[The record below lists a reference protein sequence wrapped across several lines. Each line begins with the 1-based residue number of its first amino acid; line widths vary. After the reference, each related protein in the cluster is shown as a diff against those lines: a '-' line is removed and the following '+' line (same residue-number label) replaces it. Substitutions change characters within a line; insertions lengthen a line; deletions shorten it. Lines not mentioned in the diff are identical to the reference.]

1 MESRTSARARNAL
14 RISRRPNRVNLPG
27 MACPFPRTTTLN
39 RLPCGAT
46 HGPRPPEVRR
56 REDVPCQ
63 KLGETGF
70 SLHRAQADRALRR
83 PSPSRP
89 AQRQARSNAAA
100 ARKPDHRFKSS
111 SAIRETSKAPH
122 FRQIPKNASH
132 NLERRTPSRRAI
144 ACSPFSFKTRN
155 PPVHVRQI
163 GFWRRFL
170 LAFLCTEN
178 APKSLICNSS

>member
-1 MESRTSARARNAL
+1 MESRTSAHARNAL
-14 RISRRPNRVNLPG
+14 RIRRRPNRVNLPG

-46 HGPRPPEVRR
+46 HDPRPPEVRR

-132 NLERRTPSRRAI
+132 RLERRMQSRRAI

-170 LAFLCTEN
+170 LAF
-178 APKSLICNSS
+178 AQKMRQKSLICNSS